1 MPEKVMFGDITV
13 KKIQGMRN
21 LTSAPV
27 ILLITKTM
35 PSKSIIR
42 IISVI
47 VIIIMITF
55 KIIYARDYL
64 DDLLYTAIPY
74 FKILFS
80 SKLL

>member
-1 MPEKVMFGDITV
+1 MFGDITV
-13 KKIQGMRN
+13 KKIQEMRN
-21 LTSAPV
+21 LTSAPA

-64 DDLLYTAIPY
+64 DDLLCTAIPY

-80 SKLL
+80 GKLL